1 MATFVLVHPA
11 WLGGWCWRKLV
22 PLLRAHGHEVHTPT
36 LTGLGERAHL
46 AHPGI
51 DLKVHITDVVDVLAY
66 EDLHNVVLVGSSS
79 AGMVITG
86 VAEQVPDRI
95 SQLVYLDA
103 FVPDDGQCLLDLVP
117 PDRRAAMEALA
128 ETEGDGWLLPRFASA
143 QWDQFIPEAWQVTD
157 PTDLAWMLD
166 RLRPTPFG
174 HFTTAVRRG
183 NPTACAASP
192 DLHSLHRLATRRF
205 RPIRASRRTVQ
216 RMAAPPTRQL
226 TPALHHRPRRTRD
239 RARRGHG
246 RVRPEGAEQRLIS
259 LAG

>member
-1 MATFVLVHPA
+1 VATFVLVHPA

-128 ETEGDGWLLPRFASA
+128 ETEGDGRLLPRFASVP
-143 QWDQFIPEAWQVTD
+143 WDQFIPEAWHVTD

-166 RLRPTPFG
+166 RIRPTPFG

-183 NPTACAASP
+183 NPTACQLPRTYIRCTGWPHAGFDRYAQAAQQSSGWRLRRLDSSHLP
-192 DLHSLHRLATRRF
+192 FITGPAELATVLVAATD
-205 RPIRASRRTVQ
+205 AS
-216 RMAAPPTRQL
+216 
-226 TPALHHRPRRTRD
+226 ALREPSS
-239 RARRGHG
+239 G
-246 RVRPEGAEQRLIS
+246 
-259 LAG
+259 